1 MLVKEFMTTKLTT
14 CHADQTVK
22 DAADLMTKN
31 GISILPIVDDESRL
45 LGIVTESDFI
55 GKEVRV
61 PHAMASLKQLF
72 GETFHNQDIESVY
85 RAARDTKL
93 EKVMSK
99 NVKTVSKES
108 TLTSV
113 IDTMV
118 ANHLKRLPVI
128 EDGKLI
134 GIITR
139 KDLMKAFQLLNN
151 D

>member
-1 MLVKEFMTTKLTT
+1 MQVKEFMTTKLTT
-14 CHADQTVK
+14 CSSDQTVK
-22 DAADLMTKN
+22 DAADLMTEK
-31 GISILPIVDDESRL
+31 GISILPVVDADNKL

-55 GKEVRV
+55 GKEIDV
-61 PHAMASLKQLF
+61 PHAMVSLKQLF
-72 GETFHNQDIESVY
+72 GQTYHNQDIESVY

-99 NVKTVSKES
+99 DVRTVDKES

-113 IDTMV
+113 IETMV
-118 ANHLKRLPVI
+118 AYHLKRLPVI

-139 KDLMKAFQLLNN
+139 KDLMKAFQMLNK